1 MCVIHTCCIHHAA
14 LAEEFVRAVSVLWFP
29 TKSENTQIVT
39 GNWLVDVLL
48 LFGLHAFEAGNV
60 QKFVSHLFIYLF
72 IGFARQ
78 ILK

>member
-14 LAEEFVRAVSVLWFP
+14 LAEEFVRAVSVP
-29 TKSENTQIVT
+29 TKSENAQIVT

-60 QKFVSHLFIYLF
+60 QKFVSHLFICLLALPDKF
-72 IGFARQ
+72 
-78 ILK
+78 